1 MSVLLGIC
9 PEEPF
14 QPYTFMHTK
23 YNHINKSPP
32 LVNTPRNKYRFTNF
46 SVQWKKKSLWY
57 MPEREGREYLSWSQ
71 EHRKKHSVHRSS
83 HLAPDS
89 YLIHLPIH
97 DFFLQDIAN
106 KSLTLSRLLGFPLL
120 WILQGNTLCQFNQL
134 SLTVFRWS
142 QYPDDRL
149 KHPSSP
155 SWFLQV
161 GLWNLS
167 KAKPIFFCLHT
178 IFFLFEWRQAVPEHK
193 RYKGYTFQMQS
204 ISVFLSPDTSCMKK
218 TDYMYFELN
227 SPTALQMQAELAGLN
242 SSIETT

>member
-1 MSVLLGIC
+1 
-9 PEEPF
+9 
-14 QPYTFMHTK
+14 
-23 YNHINKSPP
+23 
-32 LVNTPRNKYRFTNF
+32 
-46 SVQWKKKSLWY
+46 

-97 DFFLQDIAN
+97 DFFLQDIVN

-178 IFFLFEWRQAVPEHK
+178 IFFFCSNGDKLFPNTRDTRDTPFKCKVLVSFSALIQAAW
-193 RYKGYTFQMQS
+193 
-204 ISVFLSPDTSCMKK
+204 KK
-218 TDYMYFELN
+218 QIICILN
-227 SPTALQMQAELAGLN
+227 STALQLCKCKQ
-242 SSIETT
+242 S